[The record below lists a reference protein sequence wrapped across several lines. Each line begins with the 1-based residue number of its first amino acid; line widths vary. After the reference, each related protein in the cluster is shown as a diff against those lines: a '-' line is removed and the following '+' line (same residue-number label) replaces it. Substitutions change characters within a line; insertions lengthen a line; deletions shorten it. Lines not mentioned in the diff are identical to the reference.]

1 MSETQQAIA
10 QQATGAAPPAQAGAS
25 FDMQF
30 GVPLDRSSIFF
41 FACLIAATGL
51 IYLYCQQKFN
61 ERMSGDGDYVYQL
74 LPRQMA
80 TPDEYAK
87 GFMIYFG
94 TMAGTLIL
102 LSLIGPKDLRAFGIP
117 LPDEISY
124 FVVPIAIAFFWIGV
138 MPTVPGLQF
147 IERTLRQYA
156 QEQAYIPQA
165 AQDTAGRL
173 STADFDFA
181 RYQGDALHSPELRGV
196 EPSDFTA
203 PRRSIEHDWARLCCL
218 VYEEKSRRMANML
231 GELDARLLSDY
242 AKDLDAIEIE
252 KAAMETEVAAYRAE
266 KTAKPGYVNQ
276 ALWTSIQKNLRKL
289 YILIGCAVRL
299 KQQPYQDV
307 NLPLRQFGF
316 RLDPVEQPGREDLML
331 VCIAVIAIAVLSVDM
346 AGVFIGQLGLWMLS
360 PPFPQTYYQ
369 PLVDTGDLLVP
380 FGTAIIVANL
390 VRKRGVK
397 GGWWRAVPRDRRT
410 HINGNY
416 LRVAVACGVVA
427 YLASLLWSA
436 AFGPLT
442 ADSLKML
449 LPNVLFAMLTGGF
462 YVYHLD
468 NVETE
473 TRPGR
478 IVEAGGQAILTGLA
492 GLVAAAASLSVIFPS
507 EPVVDRILLQ
517 SVICTIIGLSLG
529 WYLPK
534 IATIERLLHPAGDN
548 ARRAQALEREATERF
563 GSAAAANQWLE
574 APHPALG
581 GKSPRAAAGGVD
593 GHQQAM
599 ALLRGPQEIA
609 A

>member
-1 MSETQQAIA
+1 MPETQQEFV
-10 QQATGAAPPAQAGAS
+10 Q
-25 FDMQF
+25 MQF
-30 GVPLDRSSIFF
+30 GVPLDRSSLVF
-41 FACLIAATGL
+41 FACLIAGIAL
-51 IYLYCQQKFN
+51 LYLHCRQKFN

-80 TPDEYAK
+80 TPDEYAR

-94 TMAGTLIL
+94 TMAMTLIL
-102 LSLIGPKDLRAFGIP
+102 LSLVGPKDLRAFGIS
-117 LPDEISY
+117 LPDEVSY
-124 FVVPIAIAFFWIGV
+124 VVVPLAIAFFWVGV
-138 MPTVPGLQF
+138 LPTVPGLQT

-173 STADFDFA
+173 AAADFDFA
-181 RYQGDALHSPELRGV
+181 GYQGDALQSPELRGV
-196 EPSDFTA
+196 EPADFTA

-218 VYEEKSRRMANML
+218 VYEEKSRRMAGAL

-242 AKDLDAIEIE
+242 ARDLEAIEIE
-252 KAAMETEVAAYRAE
+252 KTAMEGEVAAYRAE
-266 KTAKPGYVNQ
+266 KNAKPGYVNQ
-276 ALWTSIQKNLRKL
+276 ALWGSIQKNLHKL

-316 RLDPVEQPGREDLML
+316 RLSPASQPGRDDLML
-331 VCIAVIAIAVLSVDM
+331 VCIAVIAIAVLAVDL
-346 AGVFIGQLGLWMLS
+346 AAVFIGQLGLWTLS

-380 FGTAIIVANL
+380 FGAAIIVADL
-390 VRKRGVK
+390 MRKRAVRK
-397 GGWWRAVPRDRRT
+397 GWWRAVPRDTRT
-410 HINGNY
+410 NINGNY
-416 LRVAVACGVVA
+416 LRVAVVCGVIA
-427 YLASLLWSA
+427 YLASLLWGI
-436 AFGPLT
+436 AFAPLT
-442 ADSLKML
+442 ATALKML

-462 YVYHLD
+462 FVYHLD
-468 NVETE
+468 NVETG

-478 IVEAGGQAILTGLA
+478 IVEAGGQAMLTGLA
-492 GLVAAAASLSVIFPS
+492 GLVAGAASLSVIFPS

-517 SVICTIIGLSLG
+517 FVICAIIGLSLG

-534 IATIERLLHPAGDN
+534 IATIDRLRHPASDH
-548 ARRAQALEREATERF
+548 ARRMHALESTAAKRF
-563 GSAAAANQWLE
+563 GGAADARQWLD

-581 GKSPRAAAGGVD
+581 GNSPRAAAAAVD
-593 GHQQAM
+593 GHRQVM
-599 ALLRGPQEIA
+599 ALLRGPHDIA